1 MPKKDEDRK
10 TIGGV
15 AYRFVARGGRCPGCA
30 GWDSVK
36 LKHLPVCA
44 ELPCAAA
51 HPVCEKFKDKAELM
65 VHQEAM
71 KRVWYGW
78 GGCRTP
84 DLPFPCRSEWRSDGK
99 DGIWVEDNTEE
110 KK

>member
-15 AYRFVARGGRCPGCA
+15 AYRFVARGGGCPGCV

-36 LKHLPVCA
+36 LKHLPICA
-44 ELPCAAA
+44 ELPCARE
-51 HPVCEKFKDKAELM
+51 HPICSKFKNRDELRMHQKAQKIVWFEL
-65 VHQEAM
+65 
-71 KRVWYGW
+71 
-78 GGCRTP
+78 GGCRAP
-84 DLPFPCRSEWRSDGK
+84 GLPFPCRSEWRSDGK
-99 DGIWVEDNTEE
+99 DGIWITEE